1 MLYLLILLLVCI
13 FLFSS
18 MTDLQ
23 MLQQNGYNN
32 KHKYWLYLKRTTKN
46 RGLFISLYLLIF
58 LLLILNINNIIFKII
73 ILFLMGYLLLITI
86 NNYYEHKEK
95 LPLKYTKRLMRIL
108 SFDYL
113 IFIISLVLSFINP
126 RCFSISFLC
135 LVLNPLILIA
145 IIWVLQP
152 LEKAIYNHYLKR
164 AKAKLNKMPALK
176 VIGITGSFGKT
187 STKMILDSILKVKYK
202 GFITP
207 ASFNTPNGIIM
218 TINNEETIFNDY
230 FICEMGARKEG
241 EIKELADIV
250 NPSYGIITSIGKA
263 HLESF
268 KTLDNICNT
277 KFELVEH
284 LPQDGVAILNKDD
297 EYQTKYHIKNKCHQI
312 WIGIE
317 NEADVMAKN
326 IRITNEGTTF
336 DIHFKKSKKKITV
349 STVLLGSKNIYN
361 ILSSCALAEHLGL
374 TEQEIKQGINQIKPI
389 AHRLELRKMGK
400 VTILDDSYNSN
411 PSGSKMALETLN
423 LMPSLKVI
431 ITPGMVEM
439 GPEQEKLNYEFG
451 KEIAQV
457 CDEVYLIGKKQ
468 TQPIS
473 EGLKEMH
480 YDSNK
485 INVYNSFKQAYNEV
499 MQKYQNQEVVILIE
513 NDLPD
518 SYREG

>member
-1 MLYLLILLLVCI
+1 MIYLLIFLLSFI

-18 MTDLQ
+18 MYDLQ

-58 LLLILNINNIIFKII
+58 LLLIFNLKLIIFKII
-73 ILFLMGYLLLITI
+73 ILLVMGYLLLITI
-86 NNYYEHKEK
+86 NNYFEHKEK
-95 LPLKYTKRLMRIL
+95 LPLKFTKRLIRIFCL
-108 SFDYL
+108 DYL
-113 IFIISLVLSFINP
+113 IFIISLIISLINP
-126 RCFSISFLC
+126 RLISLSFL
-135 LVLNPLILIA
+135 LIILNPLILIG
-145 IIWVLQP
+145 IIWLLQP
-152 LEKAIYNHYLKR
+152 LEKAIYNHYLKM
-164 AKAKLNKMPALK
+164 AKEKLNKMPALK
-176 VIGITGSFGKT
+176 VIGVTGSFGKT
-187 STKMILDSILKVKYK
+187 STKMILDSILKIKYK

-241 EIKELADIV
+241 EINELANIV
-250 NPSYGIITSIGKA
+250 NPTFGIITSIGAA

-297 EYQTKYHIKNKCHQI
+297 NYQTKYHIKNKCHQI

-326 IRITNEGTTF
+326 IKITNEGTTF
-336 DIHFKKSKKKITV
+336 DIVFKKSKKKFSV

-374 TEQEIKQGINQIKPI
+374 TDQEIKQGVSQIHPI
-389 AHRLELRKMGK
+389 THRLELRKLGK

-411 PSGSKMALETLN
+411 PSGSKMALETLS
-423 LMPSLKVI
+423 LMPDKKII

-439 GPEQEKLNYEFG
+439 GKEQEKLNYEFG
-451 KEIAQV
+451 KEIAKV
-457 CDEVYLIGKKQ
+457 CDEVYLIGKNQ
-468 TQPIS
+468 TKPIAD
-473 EGLKEMH
+473 GLKEMK
-480 YDSNK
+480 YSPDK
-485 INVYNSFKQAYNEV
+485 INIYNSFKQAYNDV
-499 MQKYQNQEVVILIE
+499 MQKYQNKEVVILIE